1 MKQTQKILIV
11 AIVVM
16 AITLA
21 VGFLPIHGE
30 EEIYD
35 TVVRLHV
42 IANSDS
48 EEDQSLKMQVRD
60 EILASI
66 NPVLENCNSRE
77 EAIAEIGRIRNEVIE
92 RAQNVI
98 LENGYDYSVDIEVC
112 REKYPTRDYGS
123 FIFPSGEY
131 VSVKVKIG
139 KAEGQNFWCVLF
151 PPICM
156 SAATASKEEAEEAFV
171 AVGFTPEQYRIIT
184 ETDRVNYKIKFKL
197 LEFLESAFAKK

>member
-139 KAEGQNFWCVLF
+139 KAEGQNFWCCLY
-151 PPICM
+151 PPLCV
-156 SAATASKEEAEEAFV
+156 SAATEVSGEYVDDAFIEA
-171 AVGFTPEQYRIIT
+171 GLTGEQYKVIT
-184 ETDRVNYKIKFKL
+184 QTDDVKYRVRFKI
-197 LEFLESAFAKK
+197 LEVVEEIFN

>member
-11 AIVVM
+11 AIVIM

-48 EEDQSLKMQVRD
+48 EEDQALKMKVRD
-60 EILASI
+60 EILDTI
-66 NPVLENCNSRE
+66 NPVLENCSSRE
-77 EAIAEIGRIRNEVIE
+77 EAIAEIGKIKDEAIMRAKAVIM
-92 RAQNVI
+92 
-98 LENGYDYSVDIEVC
+98 ENGYDYSVDIEIC

-139 KAEGQNFWCVLF
+139 EAGGQNFWCCLY
-151 PPICM
+151 PPLCV
-156 SAATASKEEAEEAFV
+156 SAATEVSGEYVDDAFIEA
-171 AVGFTPEQYRIIT
+171 GLTGEQYKVIT
-184 ETDRVNYKIKFKL
+184 QTDEVKYRVRFKI
-197 LEFLESAFAKK
+197 LEVVEEIFN

>member
-11 AIVVM
+11 AIVIM

-48 EEDQSLKMQVRD
+48 EEDQALKMKVRD
-60 EILASI
+60 EILDTI
-66 NPVLENCNSRE
+66 NPVLESCSSRE
-77 EAIAEIGRIRNEVIE
+77 EAIAEIGKIKDEAIMRAKAVIM
-92 RAQNVI
+92 
-98 LENGYDYSVDIEVC
+98 ENGYDYSVDIEIC
-112 REKYPTRDYGS
+112 HEKYPTRDYGS
-123 FIFPSGEY
+123 FVFPSGEY

-139 KAEGQNFWCVLF
+139 EAGGQNFWCCLY
-151 PPICM
+151 PPLCV
-156 SAATASKEEAEEAFV
+156 SAATEVSGEYVDDAFIEA
-171 AVGFTPEQYRIIT
+171 GLTGEQYKVIT
-184 ETDRVNYKIKFKL
+184 QTDEVKYRVRFKI
-197 LEFLESAFAKK
+197 LEVVEEIFN

>member
-11 AIVVM
+11 AIVIM

-42 IANSDS
+42 VANSDS
-48 EEDQSLKMQVRD
+48 EEDQVLKMQVRD
-60 EILASI
+60 EILDTI
-66 NPVLENCNSRE
+66 NPVLENCSSRE
-77 EAIAEIGRIRNEVIE
+77 EAIAEIGKIKDEAIMRAKAVIM
-92 RAQNVI
+92 
-98 LENGYDYSVDIEVC
+98 ENGYDYSVDIEIC

-139 KAEGQNFWCVLF
+139 EAGGQNFWCCLY
-151 PPICM
+151 PPLCV
-156 SAATASKEEAEEAFV
+156 SAATEVSGEYVDDAFIEA
-171 AVGFTPEQYRIIT
+171 GLTGEQYKVIT
-184 ETDRVNYKIKFKL
+184 QTDEVKYRVRFKI
-197 LEFLESAFAKK
+197 LEVVEEIFN

>member
-139 KAEGQNFWCVLF
+139 KAEGQNFWCCLY
-151 PPICM
+151 PPLCV
-156 SAATASKEEAEEAFV
+156 SAATEVSGEYVDDAFIEA
-171 AVGFTPEQYRIIT
+171 GLTGEQYKVIT
-184 ETDRVNYKIKFKL
+184 QTDDVKYRVRFKV
-197 LEFLESAFAKK
+197 LEVVEEIFN

>member
-16 AITLA
+16 AITVA

-42 IANSDS
+42 IANSDTD
-48 EEDQSLKMQVRD
+48 EDQSLKMQVRD
-60 EILASI
+60 EILNVV
-66 NPVLENCNSRE
+66 NPAVQDCGSRE
-77 EAIAEIGRIRNEVIE
+77 EAIAAIGAVRYEVIE
-92 RAQNVI
+92 RARAVI
-98 LENGYDYSVDIEVC
+98 FEGGYDYDVTFDVC
-112 REKYPTRDYGS
+112 CEEYPTRDYGS

-139 KAEGQNFWCVLF
+139 KAEGQNFWCCLY
-151 PPICM
+151 PPLC
-156 SAATASKEEAEEAFV
+156 SAAATEVSGKYMDDAFIQ
-171 AVGFTPEQYRIIT
+171 AGLTGEQYKVIT
-184 ETDRVNYKIKFKL
+184 ETDDVKYRVRFKI
-197 LEFLESAFAKK
+197 LEAVQEIFN